1 VITVT
6 LTWHKKVPFFLS
18 KQFVYFFCC
27 TLLAIVLGQTT
38 FLILPRNIIMSHR
51 RFLFISFFIQFH
63 WNLILLSLLLIKR
76 GRFTYQFNIWE
87 NFSSNIT
94 SIEHDIDLNT
104 FKIRWICAHN
114 AYYIG
119 LFFSN
124 LFYGNLLA
132 SIQMQDCTCAN
143 EYFKKLNQIW

>member
-1 VITVT
+1 MITVT

-94 SIEHDIDLNT
+94 SIEHDIDLKT
-104 FKIRWICAHN
+104 FKIRLN
-114 AYYIG
+114 TYYKSVLNKHFDIVWF
-119 LFFSN
+119 LSN
-124 LFYGNLLA
+124 LLYCNLFA
-132 SIQMQDCTCAN
+132 SI
-143 EYFKKLNQIW
+143 